1 MPSPF
6 PGMNPYMEGYV
17 WTDVHQ
23 SLAGQIK
30 RQLGPLL
37 RPRYVARL
45 AVYFVSD
52 DVPAQEVGILY
63 PDVEVVWPSGE
74 PPSAPEPAS
83 RPRGAAATSTAITPP
98 TLVLPATVPIEVRHV
113 SVHVLDVAKNELVTS
128 IEILSPTNKREPG
141 LSAYRQKRSELM
153 RAGVHLLELDLIRR
167 GTRPWTPEGLPP
179 SAYLALLTRAR
190 HAQTEAWAVNLP
202 DPLPVL
208 PVPLRPPDPD
218 VPLDLQ
224 IALTAICDES
234 DYDRTL
240 DYRPPPPEP
249 ALSDEEAVWLETV
262 LRRAGRR
269 G

>member
-1 MPSPF
+1 
-6 PGMNPYMEGYV
+6 MNPYLEGYV

-30 RQLGPLL
+30 RQLTPLL

-63 PDVEVVWPSGE
+63 PDVEVVWPQGE
-74 PPSAPEPAS
+74 TPPPPESAS
-83 RPRGAAATSTAITPP
+83 RSTGAALTPTAITPP
-98 TLVLPATVPIEVRHV
+98 TLVLPATVPVEVRHV

-141 LSAYRQKRSELM
+141 LGAYRQKRSELM

-167 GTRPWTPEGLPP
+167 GARPWTPEGLLP

-190 HAQTEAWAVNLP
+190 HAQTEAWTVSLS

-208 PVPLRPPDPD
+208 PVPLRPPDSD

-224 IALTAICDES
+224 TALATICDES

-240 DYRPPPPEP
+240 DYRQPPPEP
-249 ALSDEEAVWLETV
+249 VLSEEDAAWLEAL
-262 LRRAGRR
+262 LRGVGWRR
-269 G
+269 